1 MPLVCGVVA
10 VKLISPVVEA
20 GNGSVV
26 DSVVGNGG
34 ATIEGRLSPSET
46 NGVLLVGRSGIVIQ
60 VVGSTWHSR
69 ARVRS
74 NVGVAR
80 NTAGALSSNSNGKLI
95 ALVVGHAEL
104 IVVQVVDAKATLLR
118 AEIVVEVI
126 VRSAGLLLPVVEI
139 SVRSLHDVA
148 RHRHTSAL
156 LLRPGQAGLIV
167 VNSHLQVCGSNS
179 LSLDI
184 DGGHVR
190 HDGTTLT
197 TTS

>member
-69 ARVRS
+69 ARVRC

-80 NTAGALSSNSNGKLI
+80 NTAGARRAFDPVLDEWPPWH
-95 ALVVGHAEL
+95 VVAEQAVC
-104 IVVQVVDAKATLLR
+104 VVVVIMFMTCFCSGTEGLEKTNYLR
-118 AEIVVEVI
+118 A
-126 VRSAGLLLPVVEI
+126 SPPA
-139 SVRSLHDVA
+139 A
-148 RHRHTSAL
+148 RPFL
-156 LLRPGQAGLIV
+156 
-167 VNSHLQVCGSNS
+167 
-179 LSLDI
+179 
-184 DGGHVR
+184 
-190 HDGTTLT
+190 
-197 TTS
+197 